1 MKKFWL
7 SSLILIFTLYNA
19 NAQKI
24 RLGVFVDP
32 LFSYLKT
39 DLSSIEPD
47 GGRVG
52 VNFGL
57 MLDNFFSE
65 HYAFTT
71 GISLQSM
78 GGSLNYVK
86 GKEEFLSTS
95 ELPSLRPNTI
105 VKYKL
110 QYLHIPFALKMR
122 TTEVGYVTFFAQLGL
137 DPMINVKANAD
148 ISSENLKN
156 IGVGKEIH
164 LFYMAYHI
172 GAGVEYKI
180 LGNTKLMTGITYMN
194 GFTDVTSNS
203 GNSAEKTVMHC
214 FELRMGVIF

>member
-1 MKKFWL
+1 
-7 SSLILIFTLYNA
+7 
-19 NAQKI
+19 
-24 RLGVFVDP
+24 
-32 LFSYLKT
+32 
-39 DLSSIEPD
+39 
-47 GGRVG
+47 
-52 VNFGL
+52 
-57 MLDNFFSE
+57 
-65 HYAFTT
+65 
-71 GISLQSM
+71 
-78 GGSLNYVK
+78 
-86 GKEEFLSTS
+86 
-95 ELPSLRPNTI
+95 
-105 VKYKL
+105 
-110 QYLHIPFALKMR
+110 
-122 TTEVGYVTFFAQLGL
+122 LGL